1 MTQGDDIVLKSGNR
15 TLNRTELADQASRAA
30 TVLKAAGVEKGD
42 VVALLLRNDFQ
53 YFVLAEAVRYM
64 GAGVTPVNWHLTAP
78 EIDYIL
84 KDSGAKVLIVH
95 ADLYSDALRALCGD
109 ITVFVEDT
117 PPEILQ
123 AYNIENSYDRSR
135 HDDRS
140 LSTEI
145 KTSNPQDEPIGPP
158 TPALFYTSGTTG
170 KPKAVIK
177 KPIPKEAAMALG
189 ARSAFAFGLESN
201 GARAVMTG
209 PLYHSA
215 PNAYALYVIRKGGLL
230 ILQPRFDSADL
241 LRLIDAERVTNLH
254 MVPTMFQRMLAL
266 PEAERSKYDLSSLR
280 HVVHGAAPCPADVKQ
295 RMIDWLG
302 EVVHEYYAMT
312 EVGIIACSSSR
323 EWLDNKG
330 TVGRPPNGV
339 DIEIRDEQGDLCAVN
354 SPGNI
359 CIRHEATH
367 AFTYHQAGEKAEKMR
382 QDEFVVTGDVGFLNE
397 NGFLFIS
404 DRKTDMILS
413 GGVNIYPAEIEAA
426 LSEMHEIRDSAVFGV
441 PHPEFGESIVAI
453 IETDVAIGPDDIK
466 EFLKTRLARFKMPRH
481 FEFTDQLPR
490 EDSGKIK
497 KRVLREEYLKAQA
510 E

>member
-1 MTQGDDIVLKSGNR
+1 
-15 TLNRTELADQASRAA
+15 
-30 TVLKAAGVEKGD
+30 
-42 VVALLLRNDFQ
+42 
-53 YFVLAEAVRYM
+53 
-64 GAGVTPVNWHLTAP
+64 
-78 EIDYIL
+78 
-84 KDSGAKVLIVH
+84 
-95 ADLYSDALRALCGD
+95 
-109 ITVFVEDT
+109 
-117 PPEILQ
+117 
-123 AYNIENSYDRSR
+123 
-135 HDDRS
+135 
-140 LSTEI
+140 
-145 KTSNPQDEPIGPP
+145 
-158 TPALFYTSGTTG
+158 
-170 KPKAVIK
+170 
-177 KPIPKEAAMALG
+177 MALG
-189 ARSAFAFGLESN
+189 ARSAFAFGLEST

-241 LRLIDAERVTNLH
+241 LRLIEAEQVTNLH

-266 PEAERSKYDLSSLR
+266 SEAERSKYDLSSLR

-323 EWLDNKG
+323 EWLENKG
-330 TVGRPPNGV
+330 TVGRPPKGV
-339 DIEIRDEQGDLCAVN
+339 DIEIRDDQGELCAVN
-354 SPGNI
+354 TPGNI

-382 QDEFVVTGDVGFLNE
+382 QDGFVVTGDVGFLNE

-413 GGVNIYPAEIEAA
+413 GGVNIYPAEIEGA
-426 LSEMHEIRDSAVFGV
+426 LSEMREIRDSAVFGV

-453 IETDVAIGPDDIK
+453 IETDDAITPNDIK
-466 EFLKTRLARFKMPRH
+466 EFLKSRLAKFKMPRH

-497 KRVLREEYLKAQA
+497 KRVLRDEYLKAQA
-510 E
+510 G